1 MMDLF
6 GVKLIPWQVCLKNK
20 ILRKSILAKARIKEL
35 QALHTSEFT
44 FYLKS
49 IKSRIPCYTFI
60 MIISF
65 ADQATSDIF
74 NGIESKQ
81 ARKRLP
87 LELWKSANRKLDQ
100 LDSIVVLEELKVPP
114 GNRLEKLRGSREDQ
128 MSIRIN
134 DQYRICFT
142 WGEAGAV
149 NVEIIDYHS

>member
-1 MMDLF
+1 
-6 GVKLIPWQVCLKNK
+6 
-20 ILRKSILAKARIKEL
+20 
-35 QALHTSEFT
+35 
-44 FYLKS
+44 
-49 IKSRIPCYTFI
+49 

-65 ADQATSDIF
+65 SDQATSDIF

-87 LELWKSANRKLDQ
+87 MELWKSASRKLDQ
-100 LDSIVVLEELKVPP
+100 LDSIVAIDELKVPP

-134 DQYRICFT
+134 DQYRICFA